1 MPTLNTTA
9 IQNAAEIF
17 YVLQLSGTAAV
28 KKKKKKV
35 FLSGSFSWRVED
47 SDVHVQ
53 TLMYLLTVVWV
64 IYLSAWWLPLIFSSL
79 MKCKGCFVCL
89 NTFIVL
95 LKYSFPGR
103 PYDPGCCDSLHNLP
117 PRQCWQN
124 NSVVRITPWGTPRV
138 TDSGR
143 YLLRATIVLIR
154 HDYNSDACVEVSYR
168 QQNTH

>member
-53 TLMYLLTVVWV
+53 TLMYLLTVV
-64 IYLSAWWLPLIFSSL
+64 
-79 MKCKGCFVCL
+79 
-89 NTFIVL
+89 
-95 LKYSFPGR
+95 
-103 PYDPGCCDSLHNLP
+103 
-117 PRQCWQN
+117 
-124 NSVVRITPWGTPRV
+124 
-138 TDSGR
+138 
-143 YLLRATIVLIR
+143 
-154 HDYNSDACVEVSYR
+154 
-168 QQNTH
+168 